1 MVRGMTTDM
10 KENEYL
16 EPLGFSQNE
25 AKVYTTLLKHKMLN
39 GYEIAKLSGVSRS
52 LVYDV
57 INRLVGRGILFR
69 LEGEPNYYK
78 PLEYRELTERIR
90 RENESNMSR
99 AEKYLESLACG
110 EENHDYVL
118 NIMGVDKSVKKA
130 VELIEAAEEEISLSL
145 WRMEFDLLR
154 DALEKALERGVKVYL
169 FTFEEVELDGAVV
182 FSYRICDAQ
191 KLFPYRRMTLVADG
205 VQCLTGENSGERS
218 IFTCTRNHAI
228 VSLAT
233 DEIVLNIFWYKYMEK
248 RGLLCQRNT
257 SGKFLRTLAALA
269 QELDISDDMTKN
281 FIVYDY
287 QRRGGNER
295 EER

>member
-1 MVRGMTTDM
+1 M
-10 KENEYL
+10 
-16 EPLGFSQNE
+16 
-25 AKVYTTLLKHKMLN
+25 
-39 GYEIAKLSGVSRS
+39 
-52 LVYDV
+52 
-57 INRLVGRGILFR
+57 
-69 LEGEPNYYK
+69 
-78 PLEYRELTERIR
+78 
-90 RENESNMSR
+90 
-99 AEKYLESLACG
+99 
-110 EENHDYVL
+110 
-118 NIMGVDKSVKKA
+118 
-130 VELIEAAEEEISLSL
+130 
-145 WRMEFDLLR
+145 
-154 DALEKALERGVKVYL
+154 
-169 FTFEEVELDGAVV
+169 
-182 FSYRICDAQ
+182 
-191 KLFPYRRMTLVADG
+191 ADG